1 MIHQKA
7 ESTKKRIITFTQ
19 IIAKWVGTYN
29 YSFSLKPLCTQGF
42 YLFIDKKCGK
52 VGIFINFVK
61 FCAKNRLTVV
71 RLCFIISISWYASQG
86 FH

>member
-1 MIHQKA
+1 M
-7 ESTKKRIITFTQ
+7 
-19 IIAKWVGTYN
+19 
-29 YSFSLKPLCTQGF
+29 QGF